1 LSLATSSAGGAATTG
16 TRLSCPV
23 AKQQERRM
31 TNEIKTFIRK
41 AEQDSDQTGLEV
53 ELNRVA

>member
-1 LSLATSSAGGAATTG
+1 
-16 TRLSCPV
+16 
-23 AKQQERRM
+23 M

-41 AEQDSDQTGLEV
+41 AEQNSDQTGLEM